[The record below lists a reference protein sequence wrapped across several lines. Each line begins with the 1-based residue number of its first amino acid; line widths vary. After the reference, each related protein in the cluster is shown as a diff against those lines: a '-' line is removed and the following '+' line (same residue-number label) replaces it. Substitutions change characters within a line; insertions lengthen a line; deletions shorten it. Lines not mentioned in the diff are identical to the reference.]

1 MICRSASALIASIAA
16 AGALL
21 MALGCAHSSER
32 ERVDFERMRLQQRG
46 DVYAASGA
54 FPNGAVVQTP
64 PDSTIPVEQA
74 ADIAL
79 APANAASLV
88 QSPVPATLEVITV
101 GRQKFATYCAV
112 CHGAG
117 GFGGSIVALNMGT
130 PRPPSLR
137 RPAALAFPAGYI
149 FTVATHGLG
158 RMPAYAPQLTTGER
172 WAVAAY
178 VKRLQ
183 RTTFLDPAAAED
195 SARAVRI
202 AKIDSIAAA
211 EARK

>member
-1 MICRSASALIASIAA
+1 MIRQLRAC
-16 AGALL
+16 AGAITAFA
-21 MALGCAHSSER
+21 ALAALACTHSSER

-46 DVYAASGA
+46 DVYAATGA
-54 FPNGAVVQTP
+54 FSNGAVMQSP
-64 PDSTIPVEQA
+64 PESTVAIEQA
-74 ADIAL
+74 ADVRLEPPGVATVTR
-79 APANAASLV
+79 N
-88 QSPVPATLEVITV
+88 PVSSTLEVITL
-101 GRQKFATYCAV
+101 GRLKYATYCAV

-117 GFGGSIVALNMGT
+117 GFGGSIVALNMGP

-137 RPAALAFPAGYI
+137 RPTALAFPAGYI
-149 FTVATHGLG
+149 YSVATHGLR
-158 RMPAYAPQLTTGER
+158 RMPAYAPQLSAEER

-183 RTTFLDPAAAED
+183 RTTYLDLAAAQD

-202 AKIDSIAAA
+202 AKIDSVAAA

>member
-1 MICRSASALIASIAA
+1 MIGRSPLAVVAGLAG
-16 AGALL
+16 AGALFA
-21 MALGCAHSSER
+21 ALGCAHSSER

-46 DVYAASGA
+46 DVYATSSA
-54 FPNGAVVQTP
+54 FPNGAVMQTP
-64 PDSTIPVEQA
+64 PDSSIPVEQA
-74 ADIAL
+74 PDADL
-79 APANAASLV
+79 VPANAAALA
-88 QSPVPATLEVITV
+88 QSPMPATLEVITL

-117 GFGGSIVALNMGT
+117 GFGGSIVALNMGP

-137 RPAALAFPAGYI
+137 RPAALTFPAGYI
-149 FTVATHGLG
+149 FSVATHGLG
-158 RMPAYAPQLTTGER
+158 RMPAYAPQLTTEER

-195 SARAVRI
+195 STRAVQI